1 VVEWDRRMK
10 RLAELVVGFFS
21 EGLGLKFER
30 GALKEM

>member
-1 VVEWDRRMK
+1 MK

>member
-1 VVEWDRRMK
+1 MK
-10 RLAELVVGFFS
+10 RLAELVVGFSS